1 MARNWSITEAHCNH
15 QVDFTPRLQDHDIS
29 TQPRSKHIPAYH
41 MLRTTIMAYHQHA
54 KYHLKL
60 ATIMRNHNQFKA
72 CLILCDWALAS
83 MIKALYTHK
92 YHSVHPPK
100 ELTMNEI
107 LPLVHTDTEPGLD
120 VALFIGTMQ
129 HMSSLEERQE
139 DQYLD
144 LDNIEKLFQRTEDIL
159 EELATRLNDNS
170 TKFF

>member
-15 QVDFTPRLQDHDIS
+15 QVDSTPRLQDHNIS

-41 MLRTTIMAYHQHA
+41 MLRTTKMAYHQQA

-60 ATIMRNHNQFKA
+60 AAIMCNHNQFKA

-83 MIKALYTHK
+83 MIKALYIHK

-107 LPLVHTDTEPGLD
+107 LPLVHTDTELGLD
-120 VALFIGTMQ
+120 LALFIGTMQ
-129 HMSSLEERQE
+129 HMSSLEDCPH
-139 DQYLD
+139 DQPLK
-144 LDNIEKLFQRTEDIL
+144 LNNIESLIQRTEEIL
-159 EELATRLNDNS
+159 DELSARLMRDS
-170 TKFF
+170 SE

>member
-1 MARNWSITEAHCNH
+1 MASNWSITEAHCNH
-15 QVDFTPRLQDHDIS
+15 QVDFTPSLKDHDIS

-54 KYHLKL
+54 KYHFKL
-60 ATIMRNHNQFKA
+60 AAIMCNHNQFKA
-72 CLILCDWALAS
+72 CLILCDWALSS
-83 MIKALYTHK
+83 MIKALYIHK

-107 LPLVHTDTEPGLD
+107 LPLVHTETEPGLD
-120 VALFIGTMQ
+120 IALFIGTMQ

-144 LDNIEKLFQRTEDIL
+144 LDNIEKLLQRTEEIL
-159 EELATRLNDNS
+159 DELTTRLKDDS
-170 TKFF
+170 SG

>member
-15 QVDFTPRLQDHDIS
+15 QVDFTPRLQDLDIS

-107 LPLVHTDTEPGLD
+107 LPLVHTDNEPGLD
-120 VALFIGTMQ
+120 IALFIGTIQ
-129 HMSSLEERQE
+129 HMSSLEECQE

-144 LDNIEKLFQRTEDIL
+144 LNNIEKLLQRTEEIL
-159 EELATRLNDNS
+159 DELATRLKDDLS
-170 TKFF
+170 E

>member
-60 ATIMRNHNQFKA
+60 AAIMCNHNQFKA
-72 CLILCDWALAS
+72 CLILCDWALTS
-83 MIKALYTHK
+83 MIKALYIHK

-107 LPLVHTDTEPGLD
+107 LPLVHTETEPGLD
-120 VALFIGTMQ
+120 IALFIGTMQ
-129 HMSSLEERQE
+129 HISSLVDYPH
-139 DQYLD
+139 DQPLE
-144 LDNIEKLFQRTEDIL
+144 LNNIEKLLQRTEEIL
-159 EELATRLNDNS
+159 YELSKRIINNS
-170 TKFF
+170 SE

>member
-1 MARNWSITEAHCNH
+1 MYHAYSYKNWQNDEFEY
-15 QVDFTPRLQDHDIS
+15 QRLSQ
-29 TQPRSKHIPAYH
+29 
-41 MLRTTIMAYHQHA
+41 
-54 KYHLKL
+54 YHLKL
-60 ATIMRNHNQFKA
+60 AAIMCNHNQFKA
-72 CLILCDWALAS
+72 CLILCDWALVS
-83 MIKALYTHK
+83 MIKALYIHK
-92 YHSVHPPK
+92 YHSAHPPK

-120 VALFIGTMQ
+120 IALFIGTMQ

-144 LDNIEKLFQRTEDIL
+144 LDNIGKLLQRTEDIL

>member
-1 MARNWSITEAHCNH
+1 MARNWFNTEAHCNH

-29 TQPRSKHIPAYH
+29 TRPRFKHTPAYH
-41 MLRTTIMAYHQHA
+41 MLRTTLMAYHKHA

-60 ATIMRNHNQFKA
+60 ATIMRNQNQFKA

-83 MIKALYTHK
+83 MIKALYIYK

-120 VALFIGTMQ
+120 IALFIGTIQ
-129 HMSSLEERQE
+129 HISSLADYPN
-139 DQYLD
+139 DQSIELN
-144 LDNIEKLFQRTEDIL
+144 NIEKLLQRTEEIL
-159 EELATRLNDNS
+159 DELATRMKDDS
-170 TKFF
+170 SE

>member
-1 MARNWSITEAHCNH
+1 MARNWSITVAHCNH

-29 TQPRSKHIPAYH
+29 TQPSSKHTPAYH

-54 KYHLKL
+54 MYHLKL
-60 ATIMRNHNQFKA
+60 AAIMRNHSQFKV

-83 MIKALYTHK
+83 MIKALYIHK

-120 VALFIGTMQ
+120 IALFIGTMQ
-129 HMSSLEERQE
+129 HMSSQTDYLY
-139 DQYLD
+139 DQPIELN
-144 LDNIEKLFQRTEDIL
+144 NIEKLLHRTEEIL
-159 EELATRLNDNS
+159 DELATRLKDDS
-170 TKFF
+170 SG